1 MIKYSFESTGRRTLE
16 KVKEIVANGGKV
28 IDVGG
33 ANSFADGYLN
43 AIVDIRNP
51 QASAPHKFIGD
62 MNMPELW
69 EPMLKHVAKHGKW
82 DYAICTHTL
91 EDICNP
97 LFVCRMLEKVAKAGI
112 IVEPSK
118 HRELARFD
126 RTYGK
131 RGFWHHRW
139 IFDMVD
145 GVFTGF
151 PKINWI
157 EDARFDDVHKCLPDR
172 EELIVEWEGEINMHV
187 VHDDLIYEGGY
198 DEFVRCYDA
207 LLT

>member
-1 MIKYSFESTGRRTLE
+1 MLTYSFESTGGRTLA
-16 KVKEIVANGGKV
+16 KVKEIVANGGRV
-28 IDVGG
+28 IDIGG
-33 ANSFADGYLN
+33 ANSFADGYLD

-51 QASAPHKFIGD
+51 QASAPNKFIGD
-62 MNMPELW
+62 MNDPEFWKQILSHK
-69 EPMLKHVAKHGKW
+69 PVGW

-91 EDICNP
+91 EDILNP
-97 LFVCRMLEKVAKAGI
+97 LFVCRMIDLIADRGI
-112 IVEPSK
+112 IVVPSK

-126 RTYGK
+126 PSFGK

-151 PKINWI
+151 PKTNYI
-157 EDARFDDVHKCLPDR
+157 EDSRFDNVHKCLPER

-187 VHDDLIYEGGY
+187 VNDDLLY
-198 DEFVRCYDA
+198 DSFEHFQRCYDA
-207 LLT
+207 LLKSN